1 MCADLGVAPYDAVA
15 PIASSRLH
23 IKYKTARVIQDIAFM
38 VCALLV
44 HGSVGVATFVI
55 AFFAG
60 PLINYWTIRVS
71 RPILH
76 NIHLIA
82 ENKTK
87 IRELGSSLKQAGVIS
102 YQTVISWYRQT
113 LQTQLSSSRYSNHE
127 LDEQL
132 DIAKN
137 NLARAEKI
145 YSSLQD
151 EYNVLE
157 QEKERRMAATNE
169 NNYYYVLIICEH
181 HEITQAELNRIV
193 YRQQSIITK
202 AVQFLEINDWLTV
215 SVDSNDRRRRI
226 IKPTKKAIDNYGA
239 LKKIVDDAN
248 EYARKGLSDDEFAQL
263 DSLITKVIRAM
274 DD

>member
-1 MCADLGVAPYDAVA
+1 MIGIGTILNMVLVGYIIQYGNVWYQNTFATNHHIRVALNHRRSCYWNAVISFGASLYMCADLGVAPYDAIA

-38 VCALLV
+38 ICALLV

-71 RPILH
+71 RPVLQ

-87 IRELGSSLKQAGVIS
+87 IRRLGSSLKQAGVIS
-102 YQTVISWYRQT
+102 YKTVISWYRET

-137 NLARAEKI
+137 NLLRAEKI
-145 YSSLQD
+145 YKSLQN
-151 EYNVLE
+151 EYDVLA
-157 QEKERRMAATNE
+157 QEKKRRQAATNE
-169 NNYYYVLIICEH
+169 K
-181 HEITQAELNRIV
+181 Q
-193 YRQQSIITK
+193 
-202 AVQFLEINDWLTV
+202 
-215 SVDSNDRRRRI
+215 
-226 IKPTKKAIDNYGA
+226 
-239 LKKIVDDAN
+239 
-248 EYARKGLSDDEFAQL
+248 
-263 DSLITKVIRAM
+263 
-274 DD
+274 

>member
-1 MCADLGVAPYDAVA
+1 MLLIVGDLVIGMLLFTFGASLYMCADLGVAPYDAVA

-87 IRELGSSLKQAGVIS
+87 IRQLGSSLKQAGVIS

-145 YSSLQD
+145 YCSLQD

-157 QEKERRMAATNE
+157 QEKKRRLTMTNE
-169 NNYYYVLIICEH
+169 K
-181 HEITQAELNRIV
+181 Q
-193 YRQQSIITK
+193 
-202 AVQFLEINDWLTV
+202 
-215 SVDSNDRRRRI
+215 
-226 IKPTKKAIDNYGA
+226 
-239 LKKIVDDAN
+239 
-248 EYARKGLSDDEFAQL
+248 
-263 DSLITKVIRAM
+263 
-274 DD
+274 